1 MTIQKHAVPIG
12 LPTVIWNI
20 ILSFLAF
27 CDVLNLLYS
36 HRNFCYIIDESTFK
50 VYFHNKDSICS
61 ELAWRMFLKRNFEV
75 LIKEV
80 KHIFVYVNP
89 AKKLHNNYRDYL
101 FFNERVFSVEVQKSL
116 SLYSIFMYFVF
127 VSAVVILRVNIIARY
142 VQKFQFN
149 LMTTKFFLKK
159 F

>member
-1 MTIQKHAVPIG
+1 
-12 LPTVIWNI
+12 
-20 ILSFLAF
+20 
-27 CDVLNLLYS
+27 
-36 HRNFCYIIDESTFK
+36 
-50 VYFHNKDSICS
+50 
-61 ELAWRMFLKRNFEV
+61 MFLKRNFEV

-89 AKKLHNNYRDYL
+89 AKKLHNTYRDYL